1 MESFISVTASL
12 FGEKKTSVFSMKR
25 AHLFRSAG
33 SRLGELT
40 RSDSVILRICI
51 LNFLIEVVK
60 SSPPG
65 QD

>member
-1 MESFISVTASL
+1 
-12 FGEKKTSVFSMKR
+12 
-25 AHLFRSAG
+25 LFRSVG
-33 SRLGELT
+33 SRLVMFEI
-40 RSDSVILRICI
+40 SDSVILRTSM